1 MLAIENHIKYNFFF
15 FCLPLQFLW
24 LQQETGRFEP
34 AFDLSSSNSQRG
46 KESLLFDKDIDS
58 KLHVEEVFMRASQR
72 KNLVPHGKASTILA
86 ATLFQDRLPAV
97 ARQLTVAP
105 PLNSSGC
112 PRSMR
117 MRIHLLSVQP
127 RKACRSCT
135 LHETP

>member
-1 MLAIENHIKYNFFF
+1 
-15 FCLPLQFLW
+15 
-24 LQQETGRFEP
+24 
-34 AFDLSSSNSQRG
+34 
-46 KESLLFDKDIDS
+46 
-58 KLHVEEVFMRASQR
+58 MRASQR

-127 RKACRSCT
+127 RLSMQE
-135 LHETP
+135 LHALCMKHHNAINLISDPARPDYISDLC